1 MTATHDHHH
10 APAPTPGGLHDSR
23 TDRRE
28 SWPIWYSLIAG
39 GILWVLGGVALSGH
53 PVIYTLIIAAV
64 VAILWVLQFIGEA
77 NGITVLARVP
87 TRGALGVSLMVVI
100 IGLVAWLIGKFTGT
114 VLVNVVV
121 ALTGGIGIFMP
132 IISFTVAIL
141 ASVGLLLAVSY
152 NARRWTVLCLVAF
165 GVMIMLMTQQAT
177 GVKQTPYERTKEVC
191 TSQQAQNFPAEC
203 GR

>member
-10 APAPTPGGLHDSR
+10 APAPTPGGLNDSR
-23 TDRRE
+23 TDKRE
-28 SWPIWYSLIAG
+28 SWLIWYSLIAG

-53 PVIYTLIIAAV
+53 PVIYTLIVAIV
-64 VAILWVLQFIGEA
+64 IAILWVLQLAGEA
-77 NGITVLARVP
+77 YDVPVLMRIP
-87 TRGALGVSLMVVI
+87 TRGALGVSLLIVI

-132 IISFTVAIL
+132 ITSFTVAIL

-152 NARRWTVLCLVAF
+152 NARRWTVICLVAF

-191 TSQQAQNFPAEC
+191 KTRAAEFPADC
-203 GR
+203 Q